1 MQKSDSMTGS
11 TETNVKSEEPSKM
24 AEMIALQRVAEST
37 LPEGTRVCYDP
48 YAIHFV
54 SPEVIEFARKN
65 PEKTKAMREHYERLF
80 PGLGNS
86 IRARVR
92 YFDDFVAEAVDDGIE
107 QLVVLGAGY
116 DTRAYRIDGLKERVK
131 VFEVDHPDTQEV
143 MMEKIEKIF
152 GALPLHVAYVP
163 LDFEKDGLGPRLM
176 EMGYDRSK
184 KTLFVMEGLIM
195 YIPPKAVD
203 DVFSFIV
210 NNSGKGSWVIFDYY
224 PDFMVDGESELD
236 VANNIRN
243 FLIQQGEPLKFGIR
257 EGSVEAF
264 LTERGLSRVQ
274 NVTSEDYKRAY
285 FHGKN
290 EGRAVCSLLS
300 FAHAM
305 VE

>member
-1 MQKSDSMTGS
+1 MGS
-11 TETNVKSEEPSKM
+11 NDMKVKRKGSSKM
-24 AEMIALQRVAEST
+24 AELIALHRVAESA
-37 LPEGTRVCYDP
+37 LPESQRICYDP
-48 YAIHFV
+48 YAVHFV
-54 SPEVIEFARKN
+54 DPEVLECARKN

-116 DTRAYRIDGLKERVK
+116 DTRAYRIDGLKERVN

-143 MMEKIEKIF
+143 KMEKIEKIF

>member
-143 MMEKIEKIF
+143 KMEKIEKIF

>member
-116 DTRAYRIDGLKERVK
+116 DTRAYRIDGLKERVN

-143 MMEKIEKIF
+143 KMEKIEKIF

>member
-24 AEMIALQRVAEST
+24 AEMIALHRVAEST

-116 DTRAYRIDGLKERVK
+116 DTRAYRIDGLKERVN

-143 MMEKIEKIF
+143 KMEKIEKIF